1 MNRFRDALTIQMGA
15 CNPSGIARALVRAC
29 DEARSTG
36 ATPTND
42 PAIKLIL
49 HQMAFICGLP
59 TAEELLDWQ
68 TWTKACEEKSCPS
81 P

>member
-1 MNRFRDALTIQMGA
+1 MKRFKDALEIQSGA

-29 DEARSTG
+29 DEARTTG
-36 ATPTND
+36 GTPSND

-59 TAEELLDWQ
+59 TAETLLDWQ
-68 TWTKACEEKSCPS
+68 TWTKTCEDASCPS
-81 P
+81 V